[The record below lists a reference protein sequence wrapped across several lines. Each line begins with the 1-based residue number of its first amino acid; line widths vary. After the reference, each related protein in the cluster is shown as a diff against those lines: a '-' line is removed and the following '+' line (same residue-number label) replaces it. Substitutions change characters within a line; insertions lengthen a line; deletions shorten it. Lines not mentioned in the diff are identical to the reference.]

1 MLFDFDRIPFS
12 RADRFLTLSRM
23 ADGDGQRATW
33 LRHVSGGDER
43 PSLGRL
49 CRLSFLD
56 AEGRTIEPRYRL
68 EPTRLIAETDGGE
81 VEFVI
86 GKGETLHIRG
96 RSLGLL
102 LELKG
107 SRYDYAFRT
116 PAGEDCVVASGENL
130 KIRPVASGT
139 ALDVGGQ
146 WRRDHAEDVFV
157 RFHPAPAWEGSLA
170 LFEVVP
176 PVERPSSFD
185 AARADAEADFAD
197 WLRRM
202 PKARA
207 GEEEVHRLACT
218 LLWANRVP
226 PRGLLTRPSIY
237 MSKNWMINIW
247 SWDNAFSA
255 LGVHRADPE
264 LAFDQFAAIFDHQH
278 ESGCLPDFVNDR
290 HLLFAFTK
298 PPVHGWA
305 VRLIHEDNPA
315 FLTPER
321 RRYLARAIA
330 AQVDYWLTH
339 TRADEEGLP
348 TYFHGNDSGWD
359 NATFF
364 AEGGPVMS
372 PDLPVFLIL
381 ACDTLADL
389 LLDEPDA
396 IDHYR
401 QKAETLL
408 TLLKEWLWDGE
419 QFRARLLSDPDRALP
434 GQSLVQFMP
443 LLLGSRLSSS
453 MKRSMMA
460 CLQEGGFITQRG
472 LATESTQS
480 PHYEADGYWRGPIW
494 APTTLLV
501 WDGLRRQGETGLADE
516 IARRFC
522 RMAAENGL
530 AENFDAQTGRGLRD
544 PAFAWTSA
552 AYLLL
557 ASSLGGG
564 GT

>member
-1 MLFDFDRIPFS
+1 MLFDFERIPFS

-23 ADGDGQRATW
+23 TEGDGTRATW

-49 CRLSFLD
+49 CEMIFLD
-56 AEGRTIEPRYRL
+56 AQGVSVEPRFTL
-68 EPTRLIAETDGGE
+68 EPSRLVAEADGHRI
-81 VEFVI
+81 EFVI
-86 GKGETLHIRG
+86 GRGETLHMKGRG
-96 RSLGLL
+96 LGLL
-102 LELKG
+102 LKLKG

-116 PAGEDCVVASGENL
+116 PAGEHCVVASGENL
-130 KIRPVASGT
+130 KIRPLASGT
-139 ALDVGGQ
+139 ALDVSGQ
-146 WRRDHAEDVFV
+146 WRRDHAEDVSISF
-157 RFHPAPAWEGSLA
+157 APSAAWEGSLE
-170 LFEVVP
+170 LFEVMP
-176 PVERPSSFD
+176 PPEHPLPFAD
-185 AARADAEADFAD
+185 ARADAEADFAG
-197 WLRRM
+197 WFARM
-202 PKARA
+202 PLARA
-207 GEEEVHRLACT
+207 GEEEVHRLAAT

-226 PRGLLTRPSIY
+226 PRGLLTRPSIF

-255 LGVHRADPE
+255 LGVHRADPA

-290 HLLFAFTK
+290 HMLFAFTK

-305 VRLIHEDNPA
+305 VRLIHDSNPQ

-321 RRYLARAIA
+321 RAYLARTIG
-330 AQVDYWLTH
+330 AQVEYWLEH
-339 TRADEEGLP
+339 TRADTESLP

-381 ACDTLADL
+381 ACETLCDL
-389 LLDEPDA
+389 LLEDA
-396 IDHYR
+396 AAIARYR
-401 QKAETLL
+401 RTADKLFTLL
-408 TLLKEWLWDGE
+408 VEWLWDGNR
-419 QFRARLLSDPDRALP
+419 FRARLVADPDRRLP
-434 GQSLVQFMP
+434 QQSLVQFMP
-443 LLLGSRLSSS
+443 LLLGNRLTGAIRQK
-453 MKRSMMA
+453 MLDALK
-460 CLQEGGFITQRG
+460 GDGFVTEWG
-472 LATESTQS
+472 LATESTRS
-480 PHYEADGYWRGPIW
+480 PLYEADSYWRGPIW

-501 WDGLRRQGETGLADE
+501 WDGLRRQGETQLAEE

-522 RMAAENGL
+522 RMAALNGL
-530 AENFDAQTGRGLRD
+530 AENFDALTGRGLRD

-557 ASSLGGG
+557 SDSLGGSG
-564 GT
+564 Q